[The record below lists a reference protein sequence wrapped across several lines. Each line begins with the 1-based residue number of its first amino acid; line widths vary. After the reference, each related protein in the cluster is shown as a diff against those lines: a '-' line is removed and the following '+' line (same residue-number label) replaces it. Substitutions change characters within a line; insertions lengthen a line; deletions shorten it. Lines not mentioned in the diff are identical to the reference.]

1 MVNVQE
7 IVDLW
12 NEEQPKYENLGKI
25 VCTFIKNKITD
36 YELLPEIQYRTKE
49 LLSIIKKIKKKQS
62 HKEYSYHHL
71 KDKLGIRIIC
81 SFQEEMKIIDEF
93 LKRYFTIKNIEYK
106 QENLDFDKLDYVS
119 NHYDVQI
126 NLGINEFKSHTEL
139 GDFVFEIQVRTL
151 NQHAWSNTAHFL
163 SYKQDKEL
171 PPKLKR
177 RIYRLLSLYEI
188 ADDEFSGVNK
198 ILSAYRESH
207 SNILLLKK
215 LEGKFYKYAK
225 IDFDREISLNTI
237 DILLSYYENEVSL
250 NQAITGIDS
259 FIIGNEQKIQRIYDE
274 NRHRFYEILFL
285 TQPEI
290 FIIWYMLQNDPF
302 TLEDNWRNDFEE
314 EDLEQI
320 KTLWGNDL

>member
-1 MVNVQE
+1 MANVQE

-12 NEEQPKYENLGKI
+12 NDEQPKYENLGKI
-25 VCTFIKNKITD
+25 VCAFIKDKITD

-49 LLSIIKKIKKKQS
+49 LLSIIKKVKKKQS
-62 HKEYSYHHL
+62 QKEYSYHHL

-93 LKRYFTIKNIEYK
+93 LQKFFTIKEVEYK
-106 QENLDFDKLDYVS
+106 QENLDFDKLNYVS
-119 NHYDVQI
+119 NHYDAQI
-126 NLGINEFKSHTEL
+126 NLCINEFKKHTEL

-151 NQHAWSNTAHFL
+151 NQHAWSNTAHSL
-163 SYKQDKEL
+163 SYKQEKDL
-171 PPKLKR
+171 PPNLKR
-177 RIYRLLSLYEI
+177 KVYRLLSLYEL
-188 ADDEFSGVNK
+188 ADDEFSSVNK
-198 ILSAYRESH
+198 ALKEYRDNH
-207 SNILLLKK
+207 SYTLLRK

-237 DILLSYYENEVSL
+237 NILLNYYEDETNINQVINE
-250 NQAITGIDS
+250 IDS
-259 FIIGNEQKIQRIYDE
+259 FIISNEQKIQRIYDE
-274 NRHRFYEILFL
+274 NRNRFYEILFL

-290 FIIWYMLQNDPF
+290 FIIWYMLQNNPF
-302 TLEDNWRNDFEE
+302 TLEDNWANDFEE